1 MHLRTFSHVSFAFEP
16 FSSIYLLGFF
26 SHSLFFY
33 YPNFTK
39 FPPAA
44 NRSINTR
51 RMLRN
56 WSWLSVLNLVGV
68 WRMGV
73 NVNRR
78 DDNMNQILQISNIIP
93 SICSRQYSH
102 SKCRFLPHTIIYLC
116 FTFIC
121 FCFYFFICHFKSN
134 KNRRK

>member
-73 NVNRR
+73 KCESEGWQHESDIANFKHYTL
-78 DDNMNQILQISNIIP
+78 NMLSPI
-93 SICSRQYSH
+93 
-102 SKCRFLPHTIIYLC
+102 
-116 FTFIC
+116 FTFEMPFPSAYHYI
-121 FCFYFFICHFKSN
+121 FMFHFHMLLLLFFYLPFQVK
-134 KNRRK
+134 